1 MVGFGYKVGMRSL
14 TLPHLILL
22 AKLLFD
28 QALAACH
35 SLGGRMSVPASDDDI
50 RRMVESF
57 TDLRGNCN
65 SKFWVPVRQNQA
77 RSMRIMN

>member
-1 MVGFGYKVGMRSL
+1 MGSVSREPELGV
-14 TLPHLILL
+14 
-22 AKLLFD
+22 D
-28 QALAACH
+28 VAATEVAAEEG
-35 SLGGRMSVPASDDDI
+35 SGLVPL
-50 RRMVESF
+50 F